1 MTAGRNVADGR
12 KNMKKTVK
20 RLVLTKETLR
30 SLNETSLLEALGGQ
44 KSGDGGFGTIC
55 SDCAPNTWHCV

>member
-1 MTAGRNVADGR
+1 
-12 KNMKKTVK
+12 MKKTVK

-30 SLNETSLLEALGGQ
+30 SLSETSLLEALGGQ

-55 SDCAPNTWHCV
+55 SDCAPATWTCV